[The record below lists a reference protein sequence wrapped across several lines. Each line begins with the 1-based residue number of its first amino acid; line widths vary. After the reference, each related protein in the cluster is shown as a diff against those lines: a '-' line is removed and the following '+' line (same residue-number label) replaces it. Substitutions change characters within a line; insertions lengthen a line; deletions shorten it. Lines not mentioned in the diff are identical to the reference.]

1 MEPEL
6 DKQSPFYF
14 FKKLFK
20 KSNLE
25 QSTSEK
31 ITQKAWGPSA
41 AEKTAIAK
49 EKREIEA
56 QISLIIE
63 NDNKQQLNV
72 LVDNGV
78 ILSESNI
85 IKVLNYRP
93 EMITAK
99 IVNMMT
105 QHYEKPVKSAIYS
118 AFKNFNDVV
127 ESGEDYFS
135 VNLNSSKG
143 HVRTRYVNTAK
154 FVNDYLM
161 TFYKN
166 DKTAITQLYNVNE
179 SIGKNIYC
187 LNHKRFIGNATS
199 YQYTLSNKL
208 ERLYNEV
215 TQDSILHLAY
225 RAKMLDDKTIKEN
238 MAHTIIEQID
248 KYDPKKLPVN
258 AQNLLKEVNQL
269 FLDIQDLKLNQQQ
282 QFNIDNL
289 YKKRLPQIIGEY
301 LTIPERF
308 RKQLSA
314 QTDNPD
320 TLLLDSLNEIKGII
334 NTIGQ
339 DIHQENLK
347 TMKITNAYL
356 KSMKT

>member
-1 MEPEL
+1 MEPDLE
-6 DKQSPFYF
+6 KQSPFYF

-20 KSNLE
+20 KNKFESVDA
-25 QSTSEK
+25 S
-31 ITQKAWGPSA
+31 QKAWEPSPS
-41 AEKTAIAK
+41 EKAAIAK
-49 EKREIEA
+49 EKKEIEE

-85 IKVLNYRP
+85 IKILNYRP
-93 EMITAK
+93 EMITSK
-99 IVNMMT
+99 VVNMMT
-105 QHYEKPVKSAIYS
+105 EHYEKPVKSAIYN
-118 AFKNFNDVV
+118 AFKNFNEVV
-127 ESGEDYFS
+127 GSGEDYYS

-143 HVRTRYVNTAK
+143 HARTRYVNTAK
-154 FVNDYLM
+154 FLNDYLM

-166 DKTAITQLYNVNE
+166 DKASITQLYHLNE
-179 SIGKNIYC
+179 NIGQNIRS
-187 LNHKRFIGNATS
+187 LNHKSFIGSATS
-199 YQYTLSNKL
+199 YQDTLSNKL

-215 TQDSILHLAY
+215 SQDSILHLAY
-225 RAKMLDDKTIKEN
+225 RAKMLDDNNLKKN

-248 KYDPKKLPVN
+248 KYDPKKLPVS

-269 FLDIQDLKLNQQQ
+269 FLDIQDLKLNQEQ

-289 YKKRLPQIIGEY
+289 YKKRLPQIVSEY

-308 RKQLSA
+308 RKQLNH

-320 TLLLDSLNEIKGII
+320 TLLLDSLNEIKVII
-334 NTIGQ
+334 NGIGQ
-339 DIHQENLK
+339 DINQENLK
-347 TMKITNAYL
+347 TMKISNAYL
-356 KSMKT
+356 KSMKN